1 MKLRCH
7 ISAGCEIPM
16 QYPNLVK
23 ARYGKLK
30 GKGWINQLLPEDKA
44 ALIAI
49 GLEHAQHGHLGG
61 QARVKSA
68 TRDAMGRFCS
78 KSATDNT
85 VLS

>member
-1 MKLRCH
+1 MSQMMSQTMESK
-7 ISAGCEIPM
+7 
-16 QYPNLVK
+16 YPDLIRS
-23 ARYGKLK
+23 RYQNLK
-30 GKGWINQLLPEDKA
+30 GKGWINQLLPDDKA

-61 QARVKSA
+61 QARAKSA
-68 TRDAMGRFCS
+68 TRDDKGRFCS